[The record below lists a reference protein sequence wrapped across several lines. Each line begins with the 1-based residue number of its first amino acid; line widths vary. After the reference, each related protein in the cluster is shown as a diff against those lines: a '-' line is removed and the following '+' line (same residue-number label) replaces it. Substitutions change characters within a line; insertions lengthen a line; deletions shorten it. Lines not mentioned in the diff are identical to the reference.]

1 MGLAHHT
8 SGTAANTAHP
18 AEAEQP
24 AQTAGEGW
32 SEGSQQP
39 APATPE
45 TQDAQPY
52 HLATAETPL
61 HYPAAAS
68 AHDDSGARHH
78 TAHGAETLSGE
89 TGMADTFA
97 YLLDSN
103 DAASWQQPGKIS
115 DYNPAEGDRIV
126 LAGRGLADARLEVSA
141 DEHGQHLN
149 ITDRAGHTRSIDI
162 AAAGGKPLTAAD
174 ILSHVEIRDPQQY
187 DPSHHSTPQ
196 QPPLPQ
202 EDNSHIL

>member
-1 MGLAHHT
+1 
-8 SGTAANTAHP
+8 
-18 AEAEQP
+18 
-24 AQTAGEGW
+24 
-32 SEGSQQP
+32 
-39 APATPE
+39 
-45 TQDAQPY
+45 
-52 HLATAETPL
+52 
-61 HYPAAAS
+61 
-68 AHDDSGARHH
+68 
-78 TAHGAETLSGE
+78 
-89 TGMADTFA
+89 MADTFA
-97 YLLDSN
+97 YLLDSD

-174 ILSHVEIRDPQQY
+174 ILSHIEIRDSQQY

-196 QPPLPQ
+196 QPALPQ